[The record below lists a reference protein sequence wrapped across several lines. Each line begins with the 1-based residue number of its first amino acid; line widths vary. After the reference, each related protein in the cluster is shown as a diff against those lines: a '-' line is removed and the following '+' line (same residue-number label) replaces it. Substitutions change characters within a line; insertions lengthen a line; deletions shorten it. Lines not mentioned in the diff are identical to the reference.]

1 MSYEPSTMS
10 YLGEE
15 MTRRRTRGALQG
27 RVALITGAS
36 GGIGWE
42 VALGFADAGA
52 DLVLVARRA
61 HLLARLAQAIQAKGQ
76 RALLVV
82 ADVAVERAVRRVVD
96 QTFDAFPRI
105 DILVNN
111 AGMVLPEKL
120 THETLPAEW
129 DRLLAVN
136 LRGPFM
142 LCRLIVPQMIEVGY
156 GRIINVTSSYKQEPH
171 YGAYSVSK
179 AALYALTCVMA
190 KELRRTGVLV
200 NALDP
205 GWIRSEVSPD
215 GGRPPETVVPMA
227 IRLASLPARGPSGR
241 EFVVH

>member
-1 MSYEPSTMS
+1 MKS
-10 YLGEE
+10 
-15 MTRRRTRGALQG
+15 RGRHRPLLG
-27 RVALITGAS
+27 RVALVTGAS
-36 GGIGWE
+36 GAIGWE

-61 HLLARLAQAIQAKGQ
+61 HLLARLAHAIQAKGQ

-82 ADVAVERAVRRVVD
+82 ADVAAERAVKRIVD
-96 QTFDAFPRI
+96 QAFDAFARV

-120 THETLPAEW
+120 THETLLPEW
-129 DRLLAVN
+129 DRVLAVN

-142 LCRLIVPQMIEVGY
+142 LCRLIVPQMIEAGY
-156 GRIINVTSSYKQEPH
+156 GRIINVTSSYKQEPR

-179 AALYALTCVMA
+179 AALYALTSVMG
-190 KELRRTGVLV
+190 KELRGTGILV

-205 GWIRSEVSPD
+205 GWIRSEMSPH
-215 GGRPPETVVPMA
+215 GGRPPQTVVPMA

-241 EFVVH
+241 EFTVK